1 MLLHDVVE
9 VAGRQVSQDALLGF
23 DANRADGLLDV
34 RVEAREAEGVADT
47 EQVFLFGHVAEGGL
61 VDHHLEVDLALFIL
75 RLHVELDRAHV
86 EQRRFALEEQR
97 VLLLHRLIDARCC
110 HHLESVAGL
119 RDLFAGR
126 AADWVGRRALDVLQ
140 DVERLHIILHL
151 LLHRLHLRVVAPLT
165 LDRRV
170 SQVVLAAPAAF
181 LLAARALLLN
191 PLFVTN

>member
-75 RLHVELDRAHV
+75 RLHVELDRAA
-86 EQRRFALEEQR
+86 AL
-97 VLLLHRLIDARCC
+97 AR
-110 HHLESVAGL
+110 
-119 RDLFAGR
+119 
-126 AADWVGRRALDVLQ
+126 ADQA
-140 DVERLHIILHL
+140 EH
-151 LLHRLHLRVVAPLT
+151 A
-165 LDRRV
+165 
-170 SQVVLAAPAAF
+170 LAAIE
-181 LLAARALLLN
+181 LLPPVLHPWLWAPYPPRHG
-191 PLFVTN
+191 PLRRTQHREF